1 MAKAHFLKT
10 KSRTKVTIKSA
21 KQQLSFDF
29 PVGVSIS
36 VVTEEPPEEVV
47 GGFKEEEVS
56 DADT

>member
-36 VVTEEPPEEVV
+36 VVSEEPPEQVV
-47 GGFKEEEVS
+47 GEFKEAQENQ
-56 DADT
+56 DD